1 MLAYWI
7 VLHSTLAGVKAEKA
21 SQIDITMP
29 VVPFLHALPFPHAA
43 RATMACS
50 TYNDI
55 VGLLDFVHALDLV
68 EPCSEY
74 LPLLAFLDLLANR
87 VNSFEIA

>member
-1 MLAYWI
+1 
-7 VLHSTLAGVKAEKA
+7 
-21 SQIDITMP
+21 
-29 VVPFLHALPFPHAA
+29 
-43 RATMACS
+43 MACS